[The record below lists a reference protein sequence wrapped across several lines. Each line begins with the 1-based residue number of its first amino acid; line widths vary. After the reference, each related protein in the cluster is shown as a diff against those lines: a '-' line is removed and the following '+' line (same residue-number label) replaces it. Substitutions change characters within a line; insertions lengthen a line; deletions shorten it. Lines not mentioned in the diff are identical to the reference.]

1 MHQNCTSLMKGS
13 VVVAAG
19 FSGRADLRAAAEVV
33 VTVWLEAGLEAV
45 VCRSRE
51 HNLSASD

>member
-13 VVVAAG
+13 VVAAG